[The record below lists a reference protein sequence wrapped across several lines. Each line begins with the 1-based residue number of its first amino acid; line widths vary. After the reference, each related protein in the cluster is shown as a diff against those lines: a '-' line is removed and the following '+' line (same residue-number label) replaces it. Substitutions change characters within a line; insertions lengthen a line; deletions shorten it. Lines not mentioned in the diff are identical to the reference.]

1 MFINYIL
8 YIYKG
13 IELTAKFLIIV
24 KIVLKYT
31 YSYTNTYTYA
41 HIQNLRSH
49 KLAYS
54 LGIKYKQIDYPHP
67 KNTKQN
73 ANTRKLLNYYN

>member
-8 YIYKG
+8 YIYNG

-24 KIVLKYT
+24 KNVLKYT
-31 YSYTNTYTYA
+31 YTNTYTYT
-41 HIQNLRSH
+41 HTQKLRSH

-54 LGIKYKQIDYPHP
+54 LGIKYIQIDYPHP
-67 KNTKQN
+67 KKKHNTKQN
-73 ANTRKLLNYYN
+73 MKITQLL